1 MAKKSISYL
10 KLFLTGIVWIPLYAF
25 LFIRFYQNF
34 FRFNCLSST
43 DWKIR
48 LDAFMSGKWVIT
60 TSYDWGFLIGLI
72 LFIPILLLGL
82 ICFYR
87 VKWKKFFRK
96 KKIVV
101 LPKQNNPTIQP
112 KKAFEPAKMRVQT
125 SAILTVSTTP
135 QNTQPQSSGVQP
147 IPSIPQVGMPQSQ
160 PTTSQYE
167 DEADVQQMLAL
178 TSGLSADFFPHI
190 TIDGAYASFALSTEH
205 QAAVVKLINQPDSVW
220 AVDTEIEIEQ
230 SDWFDQT
237 SSMPAPGKDIL
248 TIVRNLQ
255 ENEPESNA
263 IPVILLMSGKLLNV
277 DETLDYFEKNNV
289 LLLRLENVENEEIPL
304 FSDFIKEF
312 FEQQT
317 QEGLTP

>member
-10 KLFLTGIVWIPLYAF
+10 RLFLTGIVWIPLYAF

-34 FRFNCLSST
+34 FRFDCLSSM

-72 LFIPILLLGL
+72 LFIPFLFLTWMM
-82 ICFYR
+82 FYNI
-87 VKWKKFFRK
+87 KWQKIFHK
-96 KKIVV
+96 KKIAV
-101 LPKQNNPTIQP
+101 LPKQNSPTIQP

-135 QNTQPQSSGVQP
+135 QQSSGAQS

-160 PTTSQYE
+160 PATPQYE
-167 DEADVQQMLAL
+167 DEADVQQILAL
-178 TSGLSADFFPHI
+178 TSGVPADFFPHI

-220 AVDTEIEIEQ
+220 AVDTEVDILQ
-230 SDWFDQT
+230 SDWFEQT
-237 SSMPAPGKDIL
+237 SSLTAPAKDIL
-248 TIVRNLQ
+248 TIVKNLQ

-277 DETLDYFEKNNV
+277 DETLDYFEKNNI

-304 FSDFIKEF
+304 FTDFTKEF

>member
-10 KLFLTGIVWIPLYAF
+10 RLFLTGIIWIPLF
-25 LFIRFYQNF
+25 SSLFIRFYQNF
-34 FRFNCLSST
+34 FRFDCLSSL

-82 ICFYR
+82 ICFYK
-87 VKWKKFFRK
+87 VKWKNFFRK
-96 KKIVV
+96 KKIIV
-101 LPKQNNPTIQP
+101 LPKQNNPLNQP

-135 QNTQPQSSGVQP
+135 QNTQPQSSDSQP
-147 IPSIPQVGMPQSQ
+147 IPSIPQVGNPQ
-160 PTTSQYE
+160 PVTSQYE

-178 TSGLSADFFPHI
+178 TSGISADFFPHVS
-190 TIDGAYASFALSTEH
+190 IDGAYASFALSTEH
-205 QAAVVKLINQPDSVW
+205 QAAVVKTINQPDSLW
-220 AVDTEIEIEQ
+220 AVDTEVEIEQ

-237 SSMPAPGKDIL
+237 SSMTTPAKDIL
-248 TIVRNLQ
+248 AIVKNLR

-277 DETLDYFEKNNV
+277 EETLDYFEKNNV

-304 FSDFIKEF
+304 FSDFTKDF
-312 FEQQT
+312 FEQPT
-317 QEGLTP
+317 QEDMAQ

>member
-1 MAKKSISYL
+1 MAQKSISYFR
-10 KLFLTGIVWIPLYAF
+10 LFLTGIVWIPLYTF

-34 FRFNCLSST
+34 FRFNCLSSVA
-43 DWKIR
+43 WKIR

-60 TSYDWGFLIGLI
+60 TPYDWGFLIGLI
-72 LFIPILLLGL
+72 LFIPLLFLTWM
-82 ICFYR
+82 IFYKL
-87 VKWKKFFRK
+87 KWKKFFRK

-101 LPKQNNPTIQP
+101 LPKQNGPTVQP

-135 QNTQPQSSGVQP
+135 QNTQPSGSQP
-147 IPSIPQVGMPQSQ
+147 IPSIPQVGIPQSQ
-160 PTTSQYE
+160 PETSQYE

-178 TSGLSADFFPHI
+178 TSGIHADFFPHI
-190 TIDGAYASFALSTEH
+190 TIEGAYASFALSTDH
-205 QAAVVKLINQPDSVW
+205 QAAVVKLINQPDSLW

-248 TIVRNLQ
+248 RIVRNLQ

-263 IPVILLMSGKLLNV
+263 IPIILLMSGKLLNV
-277 DETLDYFEKNNV
+277 EETLDFFEKNNI

-304 FSDFIKEF
+304 FTDFIKEF